1 MDSSKPP
8 LSGASGSRPWT
19 IIHPRTLTGLCAAA
33 LAAASLV
40 GCQTLRTERT
50 GAQSQLATP
59 ADLYGRLFEAVQDQ
73 QVFSDGKTFVD
84 AVPRQDPSHILAA
97 FEREA
102 PSDKAALAEFVNR
115 HFVVPNASAA
125 NGSPNE
131 GRIEQGLDLRTHIQ
145 SLWPVLTRAPV
156 PSVAGASAL
165 PLPEPFVVPG
175 GRFREIYFWDSYFTM
190 LGLKADGRQDLVE
203 SMLSDFQAMTTA
215 YGHIPNGSRTYY
227 LSRSQPPFLSLMT
240 ELSDRVTAKDRAVPF
255 ARRVFELDEGSRGRP
270 APVPGVGR

>member
-84 AVPRQDPSHILAA
+84 AVPRQDPSHILA
-97 FEREA
+97 
-102 PSDKAALAEFVNR
+102 
-115 HFVVPNASAA
+115 
-125 NGSPNE
+125 
-131 GRIEQGLDLRTHIQ
+131 
-145 SLWPVLTRAPV
+145 
-156 PSVAGASAL
+156 
-165 PLPEPFVVPG
+165 
-175 GRFREIYFWDSYFTM
+175 
-190 LGLKADGRQDLVE
+190 
-203 SMLSDFQAMTTA
+203 
-215 YGHIPNGSRTYY
+215 
-227 LSRSQPPFLSLMT
+227 
-240 ELSDRVTAKDRAVPF
+240 
-255 ARRVFELDEGSRGRP
+255 
-270 APVPGVGR
+270 